1 MASRNQTSGRYGRDF
16 SIDTS
21 GYSASCYRKNHNNC
35 NGIKGKYRKTFC
47 TCDCHHP

>member
-1 MASRNQTSGRYGRDF
+1 MASRNQTTGRYVRDF

-35 NGIKGKYRKTFC
+35 KGVKGKSQKTFC
-47 TCDCHHP
+47 TSDCHYP